1 MDTVQLHLRCE
12 KTERTRDKGLS
23 DMTTIN
29 RTRALFTDFL
39 NLPRGKYVPPEMA
52 ASGAIGFARGAFAVT
67 FDRDLVTVP
76 GTDFFNGVP
85 DMELVLDADRRKGWQ
100 SGTEIALGDL
110 YADEQPFGL
119 CPRGTLKRAVSDWEA
134 LGFSPMIGLETEA
147 FIFQRDQDG
156 IWRPYDTPGA
166 FVYSTGPE
174 GDPKGVMDDIWE
186 AAHAADI
193 PIESMNGEFE
203 LTMRFDSAV
212 KACDD
217 AFLMRTMAREIG
229 LKKGLLLTFLPKP
242 VPDRG
247 GSGLH
252 VNFSFND
259 QDGNNAIAPDGG
271 LSDLAKHCVAGLVH
285 HHPALAGLLATT
297 VNSYD
302 RLNPG
307 GLAGYWANWAE
318 DHRLVTTRTSSK
330 SPRSAR
336 LEHRMADCATNP
348 YQAVTA
354 VLQAA
359 RLGYVNK
366 LPLQPPED
374 LDGWDNVREKRH
386 VPSGL
391 DKSLDALDKDV
402 TLRRAIGEL
411 YCDALLYLKRDEF
424 KRLIGK
430 SVDEVR
436 DFYLPFV

>member
-1 MDTVQLHLRCE
+1 MAKIT
-12 KTERTRDKGLS
+12 
-23 DMTTIN
+23 
-29 RTRALFTDFL
+29 RTRALFTDYL
-39 NLPRGKYVPPEMA
+39 NLPRGKYVPVDVA
-52 ASGAIGFARGAFAVT
+52 AGGPIGFARGAFAVSY
-67 FDRDLVTVP
+67 DRELVTAP
-76 GTDFFNGVP
+76 GVEFFNGVP
-85 DMELVLDADRRKGWQ
+85 DMELVLDQERRTAWQ
-100 SGTEIALGDL
+100 AATEIALGDL
-110 YADEQPFGL
+110 YVDDAPFGL
-119 CPRGTLKRAVSDWEA
+119 CPRGALKRAVKDWED
-134 LGFSPMIGLETEA
+134 LGYSPMVGLETEA
-147 FIFQRDQDG
+147 FIFQRDEDG

-166 FVYSTGPE
+166 FTYGTGPQN
-174 GDPKGVMDDIWE
+174 DPAGVMDDIWE

-193 PIESMNGEFE
+193 PLESMNGEYDNGQFE
-203 LTMRFDSAV
+203 LTLRFDHAL

-229 LKKGLLLTFLPKP
+229 LKKGLLLTFMPKP

-252 VNFSFND
+252 VNFSFVD
-259 QDGNNAIAPDGG
+259 KDGQNAIAPDGT
-271 LSDLAKHCVAGLVH
+271 LSTLAQHCVAGLIH

-318 DHRLVTTRTSSK
+318 DHRLVTTRTSTK
-330 SPRSAR
+330 SAKSAR

-359 RLGYVNK
+359 RLGVVNK
-366 LPLQPPED
+366 MPLQPAED
-374 LDGWDNVREKRH
+374 LDGWENVREKRH

-391 DKSLDALDKDV
+391 DKSLDALDADV
-402 TLRRAIGEL
+402 ALRKAIGEL